1 MYWFE
6 YNADEEREAIE
17 RGAFNRG
24 VQSGIEQGVKQN
36 TLEMVKNFVKAGT
49 PLNFIE
55 AATGWTEEQILAVAG
70 TDNA

>member
-1 MYWFE
+1 MNMYRFE

-24 VQSGIEQGVKQN
+24 IEQGAKQ
-36 TLEMVKNFVKAGT
+36 TKLEMVKNFIKAGT
-49 PLNFIE
+49 PLMFID
-55 AATGWTEEQILAVAG
+55 AATGWTEEQILAVVG